1 MIKKLKLL
9 SLTKEYN
16 QNKTEIQN
24 NQSSNKY
31 SNILNNKNMFN
42 NDTKFIKENTPI
54 NKWQNDINQ
63 FDNMK
68 KNNNSLISDNVKQSI
83 AINTAR
89 IMNKLEQ
96 ILYIQH
102 CIA

>member
-16 QNKTEIQN
+16 QSQTEKHNIQL
-24 NQSSNKY
+24 SNKY
-31 SNILNNKNMFN
+31 NKSMNNC
-42 NDTKFIKENTPI
+42 FIKKNTSL

-68 KNNNSLISDNVKQSI
+68 KNSNSLISDNVKQSI
-83 AINTAR
+83 AINSAR
-89 IMNKLEQ
+89 IMSKLEQ